1 MTTPVDDPTPGRRAA
16 ARAPSAIHRRESD
29 GGRFRYHV
37 CSLEPGGEYEE
48 TIVEVVGDQ
57 GSRYFATDDGAR
69 MTEVS
74 ERYVAVRR
82 MSEIRSMHELDLD
95 EMAELED
102 ELGFERQVAGHDP
115 LADPAWTEFLDEA
128 DPARPTGPVTPLAAT
143 APQVPHT
150 PHHASGPVAPI
161 RAVPVFVPPVVT
173 RREPAPEP
181 PAPEQPAPEQPAPEQ
196 PAPEHPAADRREPDL
211 LEPDLLEPDERI
223 TLEDLTETPEP
234 ARAARA
240 ETDPARSTRDEHMT
254 MDSEADWTFEQFE
267 AVVAGS
273 APAPAPARQA
283 PTAPVAPVAPVTP
296 ITPAAA
302 VQPAAPTPVAS
313 APVASAPVAPTPVA
327 PAPVVAPA
335 EASARPAASGATAA
349 ALQIGLAQGIAFVA
363 HRGQTDQLGAEYI
376 DHPGRVAE
384 TFDPVTQSV
393 EVAVAWLHDVL
404 EDTDLS
410 AQRLREAGV
419 SPEVIAA
426 VQLLTRTPDVP
437 EADYYARIRTNAVA
451 RSVKL
456 ADIADNSAPWRLRKL
471 DHETQARLTEKYEK
485 ARAALS

>member
-1 MTTPVDDPTPGRRAA
+1 MTTSVDEPTPGRRAA
-16 ARAPSAIHRRESD
+16 ARASSAIHRHASD
-29 GGRFRYHV
+29 AGRFRYHV

-48 TIVEVVGDQ
+48 TIVEVVGAG

-82 MSEIRSMHELDLD
+82 MSEIRSMHELDID

-115 LADPAWTEFLDEA
+115 LADPGWTEFLDEA
-128 DPARPTGPVTPLAAT
+128 DPARPTGPVTP
-143 APQVPHT
+143 
-150 PHHASGPVAPI
+150 I
-161 RAVPVFVPPVVT
+161 RATVPVVPITPI
-173 RREPAPEP
+173 P
-181 PAPEQPAPEQPAPEQ
+181 PAPVVAVRASEPESAAAAE
-196 PAPEHPAADRREPDL
+196 PAAAAEHEPATEPDT
-211 LEPDLLEPDERI
+211 EPDERI
-223 TLEDLTETPEP
+223 VLGAIPDAPEP
-234 ARAARA
+234 APAVPTN
-240 ETDPARSTRDEHMT
+240 TDPARSTRDEHMT
-254 MDSEADWTFEQFE
+254 MDSDADWTFEQFE

-273 APAPAPARQA
+273 AAPAPAPARQA

-296 ITPAAA
+296 IAPAAQPVVPAPSAAPAAA
-302 VQPAAPTPVAS
+302 
-313 APVASAPVAPTPVA
+313 
-327 PAPVVAPA
+327 PAP
-335 EASARPAASGATAA
+335 ASARPVASGATAA

-384 TFDPVTQSV
+384 TFDPQTQSV

-404 EDTDLS
+404 EDTDLT
-410 AQRLREAGV
+410 AQRLSEAGV
-419 SPEVIAA
+419 APEVIEA
-426 VQLLTRTPDVP
+426 VRLLTRTPDVP
-437 EADYYARIRTNAVA
+437 EADYYARIRTNEVA

-456 ADIADNSAPWRLRKL
+456 ADIADNTAPWRLRKL
-471 DHETQARLTEKYEK
+471 DHETQTRLTEKYAR